1 MQQTFNRLDELY
13 LRERILF
20 IDAIMKYQMRKH
32 SAEEIEKMKRKKIP
46 ETKERKVHLSLL
58 QNNPVL

>member
-32 SAEEIEKMKRKKIP
+32 SAEEIEKMKRKKFQKQKKGRYI
-46 ETKERKVHLSLL
+46 
-58 QNNPVL
+58 